1 MTPEQHSVCHHH
13 QNNPR
18 ERATAQW
25 GSVTDKKTTLFCLNL
40 FPISSVW
47 KCSAE
52 FHLHICSFTFCERCS
67 VSYSGPHKPFCNIQ
81 HEYQLRFHRVCIP
94 AAGRPLWLYNVL
106 VVVFVIKNWMLWDH
120 TDDEIK
126 VFISLTYISADVEVP
141 HVTVPLRCAYIKSVL
156 INVHADSGERVCC
169 VLTCFV

>member
-1 MTPEQHSVCHHH
+1 MNILFRHLKWLL
-13 QNNPR
+13 NNI
-18 ERATAQW
+18 Q
-25 GSVTDKKTTLFCLNL
+25 SVTITRTTRESERRLSEAPLQTRRRLC
-40 FPISSVW
+40 SVW
-47 KCSAE
+47 
-52 FHLHICSFTFCERCS
+52 IC
-67 VSYSGPHKPFCNIQ
+67 YSGPHKPFCNIQ

-120 TDDEIK
+120 TDDEILPFSAEIK